1 MNQMDDRR
9 LDELLAG
16 HFSRELDAHAGRAA
30 QAFAARAM
38 PQRRNRMMIWS
49 IGAGM
54 AAAAM
59 IAVAFLLHRVPEGGQ
74 IAGPA
79 TGGTVPT
86 TVAVD
91 APYVERAVT
100 WQTLDEGLVP
110 VSDNAMA
117 RQVRERTYE
126 QVRWTDPASNVQM
139 EITIPRER
147 VIFSELQMY

>member
-1 MNQMDDRR
+1 M
-9 LDELLAG
+9 
-16 HFSRELDAHAGRAA
+16 
-30 QAFAARAM
+30 
-38 PQRRNRMMIWS
+38 
-49 IGAGM
+49 
-54 AAAAM
+54 
-59 IAVAFLLHRVPEGGQ
+59 
-74 IAGPA
+74 
-79 TGGTVPT
+79 PT